1 MRRGRFWALLVAAV
15 LFAETPVLTAAD
27 TQAPPPPLPRDL
39 PVVRAPVVAR
49 PKQPDSLTR
58 TVPRDV
64 ADLLAIQKR
73 VGELVKNLS
82 SATVGLRIGNGA
94 GSGVIGINGAAAH
107 LVKPGDKVIICSY
120 VQADDA
126 EARAMKPKI
135 CFVDEKNQLR

>member
-1 MRRGRFWALLVAAV
+1 MRRGRLWALLVAAV

-27 TQAPPPPLPRDL
+27 TQAPPPPPLPRDL

-73 VGELVKNLS
+73 VGELV
-82 SATVGLRIGNGA
+82 
-94 GSGVIGINGAAAH
+94 
-107 LVKPGDKVIICSY
+107 
-120 VQADDA
+120 
-126 EARAMKPKI
+126 
-135 CFVDEKNQLR
+135 